1 MPTPIF
7 QILLAFILGLIIVS
21 YAIPII
27 VRIAKEKHLFDEP
40 NSRRVNK
47 VPVPNLGG
55 VALFMGISIG
65 SMVAFQKNSF
75 PDYRYLLIC
84 TTIML
89 FIGVQDDLLIISA
102 RKKLLAQLVCAFVLV
117 ALGDIRFTNFHGIF
131 GVYEIN
137 NLASYVFS
145 TLAIVSIINAI
156 NLIDGIDGLA
166 SSLSIV
172 ATVVLG
178 VNFYLIGEVNFA
190 ILCSA
195 IVGSLISFFS
205 FNVFSK
211 LNKIFMGDTGAL
223 ILGLLVAALI
233 VKFNELA
240 ISQQNNGL
248 IHFAPI
254 VTLAV
259 IAIPLFD
266 MTRLFLMRIIRKSS
280 PFSPD
285 MNHIHH
291 KFLKLGYS
299 HKVITGIIASYNL
312 LLIATVYMLRP
323 LNNHY
328 LAFYIITM
336 VALFMVLPQ
345 LILWFRK
352 SRSSKS
358 HRLPAMKIRFH
369 SKTSLA
375 VAHNTHPEIEPAVT
389 E

>member
-27 VRIAKEKHLFDEP
+27 VRISKEKHLFDEP

-89 FIGVQDDLLIISA
+89 FIGVKDDLLIISA

-137 NLASYVFS
+137 NLASYVVS

-352 SRSSKS
+352 SRNSKS
-358 HRLPAMKIRFH
+358 HRLPARDIRFH